1 MYRSDGNMSS
11 RITDQIGVTC
21 SKLRSCSLGQ
31 SGLQT
36 KPFNC
41 LVTNSVNIVKG
52 ISSSGTEEPLT
63 FSLFPFWFITEEV
76 NRALS
81 LSQICSFGTGNKE
94 SNENTE
100 AKDWRKMFLIR
111 QTSNSHSL
119 ISSGSDSLDSIS
131 LIQGPRMG
139 RRRAKEV
146 GRLNPDL
153 YRRMSNSSTSNTS
166 GFGDINISYA
176 WIGQKYDQLKIR
188 ILKVKNIPVEY
199 YRTGLYL
206 RLKN

>member
-1 MYRSDGNMSS
+1 
-11 RITDQIGVTC
+11 
-21 SKLRSCSLGQ
+21 
-31 SGLQT
+31 
-36 KPFNC
+36 
-41 LVTNSVNIVKG
+41 
-52 ISSSGTEEPLT
+52 
-63 FSLFPFWFITEEV
+63 
-76 NRALS
+76 
-81 LSQICSFGTGNKE
+81 
-94 SNENTE
+94 
-100 AKDWRKMFLIR
+100 MFLIR
-111 QTSNSHSL
+111 LTSNSHSL

-146 GRLNPDL
+146 GRLNPNL

-206 RLKN
+206 RLKNKISS